1 MNLPLVDLKSQY
13 LSIKNEIDGAIQTVL
28 SQTDFIGG
36 GSIRAFEKSFA
47 EFSGIR
53 HVVGVAN
60 GTDAIQLV
68 LRACGIGA
76 GDEVITA
83 VNIFIATSEAVT
95 AAGAKPVFVDNDPS
109 TYTIDVTK
117 IEEKVTPKTK
127 AIIPIHLYGQ
137 PADMKPIME
146 IAERHRLIVIEDA
159 AQAHGALYD
168 GSKIGTIGKAATF
181 SFYPGKNLG
190 AYGDA
195 GAVATNDEKL
205 AEKVRMLA
213 NHGRL
218 EKYEHQIEGYN
229 SRLDTIQA
237 AILSVKLRHLD
248 EWIKRRQYHA
258 SHFDDLLHGHGN
270 IITPAVRRKSAHVYH
285 LYVVRVDNRD
295 KIRGILKEKGIA
307 TGIHYPIPLH
317 LQPAYR
323 YLNHRAGDFP
333 VAEKYAPQLL
343 SIPLYPELTDAQV
356 EYIAAVLI
364 DACKN
369 IP

>member
-1 MNLPLVDLKSQY
+1 MNIPLVDLKSQY
-13 LSIKNEIDGAIQTVL
+13 ASIKNEIDGAIQTVL
-28 SQTDFIGG
+28 NQTDFIGG
-36 GSIRAFEKSFA
+36 GAIRTFEKGFA
-47 EFSGIR
+47 DFSGIR

-68 LRACGIGA
+68 HRACGIGS

-95 AAGAKPVFVDNDPS
+95 AAGAKPVFVDNDPL
-109 TYTIDVTK
+109 TYTIDTTK
-117 IEEKVTPKTK
+117 IEAQITPKTK

-137 PADMKPIME
+137 PADMKAIMQ
-146 IAERHRLIVIEDA
+146 IAEKHHLIVIEDA

-168 GSKIGTIGKAATF
+168 GMKIGNFGKAATF

-205 AEKVRMLA
+205 AENVRMLA

-237 AILSVKLRHLD
+237 AILSVKLPHLD
-248 EWIKRRQYHA
+248 EWVKRRQYHA
-258 SHFDDLLHGHGN
+258 AHFDELLRDRDT
-270 IITPAVRRKSAHVYH
+270 IKIPVVRKNSTHVYH
-285 LYVVRVDNRD
+285 LYVVRVDNRE
-295 KIRGILKEKGIA
+295 KVRSILKEKGIA

-356 EYIAAVLI
+356 EYIAGTLI

-369 IP
+369 NP

>member
-1 MNLPLVDLKSQY
+1 MNIPLVDLKSQY
-13 LSIKNEIDGAIQTVL
+13 LSIKSEIDDAIQTVL
-28 SQTDFIGG
+28 NQTDFIGG
-36 GSIRAFEKSFA
+36 GAIRTFEKAFA

-68 LRACGIGA
+68 LRASGIGT

-83 VNIFIATSEAVT
+83 VNIFIATSEAIT
-95 AAGAKPVFVDNDPS
+95 AAGAKPVFVDNNPI
-109 TYTIDVTK
+109 TYTIDAAK
-117 IEEKVTPKTK
+117 IEEKITPKTK

-137 PADMKPIME
+137 PADMKAIQQ
-146 IAERHRLIVIEDA
+146 IAIKHNLIVIEDA
-159 AQAHGALYD
+159 AQAHGALCD
-168 GSKIGTIGKAATF
+168 GIKVGNFGQAATF

-195 GAVATNDEKL
+195 GAVASNDEKL

-218 EKYEHQIEGYN
+218 EKYEHQLEGYN

-248 EWIKRRQYHA
+248 EWVKRRQYHA
-258 SHFDDLLHGHGN
+258 SHFDDLLRGRNG
-270 IITPAVRRKSAHVYH
+270 ITSPSVRKGSTHAYH
-285 LYVVRVDNRD
+285 LYVVRVGNRE
-295 KIRGILKEKGIA
+295 KVRGMLKEKGIA

-317 LQPAYR
+317 LQPAYK
-323 YLNHRAGDFP
+323 YLNYSRGDFP
-333 VAEKYAPQLL
+333 VAVQQAPQIL
-343 SIPLYPELTDAQV
+343 SIPLYPELTDDQV
-356 EYIAAVLI
+356 EFIAGALI

-369 IP
+369 NP